1 MEFGFPKSKRLLKT
15 KEFRFE
21 HLTFPDHKVFGTT
34 EQKKINKAFAELKG
48 PKKLI
53 LTTEKDYVRNNY
65 ERDARVFYLPIET
78 NLLWEEDQFKH
89 KIIDHVRKM

>member
-21 HLTFPDHKVFGTT
+21 HLTFPDHKVFGTM
-34 EQKKINKAFAELKG
+34 EQKKINKAFADLKG